1 MAREG
6 VNPPPRQR
14 QLLSQT
20 DDILGPEVGP
30 KRKRESRR
38 FSFILY
44 GAAYRPKV
52 FLLTVYKQLL
62 VLLAMFV
69 SGAAVFSY
77 FEHLSPIVSLL
88 ASVSTITT
96 IGLYVPNGGNF
107 YTLNHSEA
115 VLLIVLIIISV
126 GVGASIV
133 QSTVGSAVNGAM
145 AKGEV
150 DKKLI
155 ARLKDHAI
163 VFGYDHVGRYV
174 ADKLGELGVDYV
186 VVTRDPQAYD
196 SLIKSN
202 VFSVHE
208 NPTRP
213 VDTLKAAG
221 VEKAGTVIVC
231 HSSDSDNMIIVLTAR
246 KLRPDIRIISIVNDV
261 NLVATAKDAGAD
273 VVIPASVTVGHLLAL
288 SAVMKNLVGVVFS
301 EKIGTKEIA
310 EFTVFKTSRLIG
322 RGMLEVARLAMVIGV
337 VRNDAV
343 VKEIFDPAFRLQ
355 VDDTV
360 LVLGDPSNLHAL
372 EEEAK
377 AT

>member
-1 MAREG
+1 
-6 VNPPPRQR
+6 
-14 QLLSQT
+14 LSQT
-20 DDILGPEVGP
+20 DDILSSEVGP

-52 FLLTVYKQLL
+52 FLLTVYKQLI

-115 VLLIVLIIISV
+115 VLLIVLIVVSV

-246 KLRPDIRIISIVNDV
+246 KPRPDIRIISIVNDV

-322 RGMLEVARLAMVIGV
+322 RGMPEVARLAMVIGV

-360 LVLGDPSNLHAL
+360 LVLGDPSNLHTL